1 MSKSFMINRR
11 TALGGAAALATGTLA
26 AGAARPA
33 GAQDNKRIV
42 IGTWGGDYSRLL
54 TKNINTPLLAPAK
67 WECVNAEENA
77 DPRKAKMMAERT
89 LRRGTSDVQ
98 GFSANDMY
106 DLNEQGLAEQLDY
119 SKMPNA
125 KNLIPAMKYPY
136 GIGHIY
142 SGKVVLYNP
151 DVMEAPSGFA
161 DTLDPKHGN
170 KLGIIDIQRQYN
182 MVAAALAS
190 GGSVSNFE
198 PGKERLLACRKA
210 GARIYP
216 SNEAFAQ
223 ALKTGEITCGIMWKA
238 RAVQWQN
245 AGIKVQTVAPKEGV
259 PMYVSGFV
267 MPKNAPNKEGGYA
280 WLDAMMAPSAQELFA
295 VDMGYNPTVTD
306 AKVPEDVQKRI
317 GFTAE
322 EQKRLV
328 DLDYAYM
335 SKNDV
340 AFQDWWNKSFKG

>member
-1 MSKSFMINRR
+1 MSNHFTLNSPTLGRR
-11 TALGGAAALATGTLA
+11 TLLGGTAALAVA
-26 AGAARPA
+26 APYVAR
-33 GAQDNKRIV
+33 AQDNKRII

-54 TKNINTPLLAPAK
+54 AKNIETPLLTPK
-67 WECVNAEENA
+67 GWESVHAEENA
-77 DPRKAKMMAERT
+77 DPRKAKMLAERS
-89 LRRGTSDVQ
+89 LRRGTTDVQ
-98 GFSANDMY
+98 GLSANDMY
-106 DLNEQGLAEQLDY
+106 DMNEQGLVEQIDY
-119 SKMPNA
+119 SKMANA
-125 KNLIPAMKYPY
+125 KNLIPTMKYAY

-151 DVMEAPSGFA
+151 DMMAAPTGFA

-198 PGKERLLACRKA
+198 PGKERLIACRKA

-223 ALKTGEITCGIMWKA
+223 ALKTGEIACGIMWKA

-245 AGIKVQTVAPKEGV
+245 AGIKVETVAPKEGV

-267 MPKNAPNKEGGYA
+267 MQKNAPNKDAAYA
-280 WLDAMMAPSAQELFA
+280 WLDAMMAPSAQKNFA
-295 VDMGYNPTVTD
+295 IDMGYNPTVTNAD
-306 AKVPEDVQKRI
+306 VPADVEKRI
-317 GFTAE
+317 GFSGDE
-322 EQKRLV
+322 KKRLV

-335 SKNDV
+335 AKTDV
-340 AFQDWWNKSFKG
+340 ANQDWWNKSFKG

>member
-11 TALGGAAALATGTLA
+11 TALAGAAALAAFPA
-26 AGAARPA
+26 A
-33 GAQDNKRIV
+33 AQDNKKIV

-54 TKNINTPLLAPAK
+54 TKNIDTPLLVPAK
-67 WECVNAEENA
+67 WDCVHAEENA

-98 GFSANDMY
+98 GLSANDMY
-106 DLNEQGLAEQLDY
+106 DMNEQGLVEQLDY

-151 DVMEAPSGFA
+151 DAMDPPSGFA
-161 DTLDPKHGN
+161 DTLDPKNGN

-198 PGKERLLACRKA
+198 PGKERLMACRKA

-223 ALKTGEITCGIMWKA
+223 ALKTGEIACGIMWKA

-267 MPKNAPNKEGGYA
+267 VPKNAPNKEGAYA
-280 WLDAMMAPSAQELFA
+280 WLDAMMAPSAQEGFA
-295 VDMGYNPTVTD
+295 VDMGYNATVTN
-306 AKVPEDVQKRI
+306 AKVPDDVQKRI

-322 EQKRLV
+322 ESKRLV
-328 DLDYAYM
+328 DLDYGYM
-335 SKNDV
+335 SKNDS

>member
-1 MSKSFMINRR
+1 MPRR
-11 TALGGAAALATGTLA
+11 MPTR
-26 AGAARPA
+26 ARP
-33 GAQDNKRIV
+33 RC
-42 IGTWGGDYSRLL
+42 W
-54 TKNINTPLLAPAK
+54 
-67 WECVNAEENA
+67 
-77 DPRKAKMMAERT
+77 PRRS
-89 LRRGTSDVQ
+89 LRRGTTDVQ
-98 GFSANDMY
+98 GLSANDMY
-106 DLNEQGLAEQLDY
+106 DMNEQGLVEQIDY
-119 SKMPNA
+119 SKMANA
-125 KNLIPAMKYPY
+125 KNLIPTMKYAY

-151 DVMEAPSGFA
+151 DMMAAPTGFA

-198 PGKERLLACRKA
+198 PGKERLIACRKA

-223 ALKTGEITCGIMWKA
+223 ALKTGEIACGIMWKA

-245 AGIKVQTVAPKEGV
+245 AGIKVETVAPKEGV

-267 MPKNAPNKEGGYA
+267 MTKNAPNKDGAYA
-280 WLDAMMAPSAQELFA
+280 WLDAMMAPSAQEGFA
-295 VDMGYNPTVTD
+295 VDMGYNPTVTN
-306 AKVPEDVQKRI
+306 ANVPPDVQKRI
-317 GFTAE
+317 GFTDE
-322 EQKRLV
+322 EKKRLV
-328 DLDYAYM
+328 DLDYGYM
-335 SKNDV
+335 AKNDS

>member
-1 MSKSFMINRR
+1 MSNSTIKRR
-11 TALGGAAALATGTLA
+11 ALLGGTAALAL
-26 AGAARPA
+26 GAPSIVR
-33 GAQDNKRIV
+33 AQDNKRIV
-42 IGTWGGDYSRLL
+42 VGTWGGDYSRLL
-54 TKNINTPLLAPAK
+54 AKNIETPLLAPKGWDVVKDEA
-67 WECVNAEENA
+67 NAP
-77 DPRKAKMMAERT
+77 PRKTKMVAEKA

-98 GFSANDMY
+98 GLSANDMF
-106 DLNEQGLAEQLDY
+106 DMNEQGAVEQLDY

-142 SGKVVLYNP
+142 SGKVVLFNP
-151 DVMEAPSGFA
+151 KLMPAPVGFA
-161 DTLDPKHGN
+161 DTLDPKHGA
-170 KLGIIDIQRQYN
+170 KLGIIDIQYQFT
-182 MVAAALAS
+182 MLAAALAA
-190 GGSVSNFE
+190 GGKMDNFE
-198 PGKERLLACRKA
+198 PGKERLIACKKA

-223 ALKTGEITCGIMWKA
+223 ALKTEEIACGIMWKA

-245 AGIKVQTVAPKEGV
+245 AGINVETVAPKEGV

-267 MPKNAPNKEGGYA
+267 MPKNAPNKAGAYA
-280 WLDAMMAPSAQELFA
+280 YLDAMMAASAQEGFA

-306 AKVPEDVQKRI
+306 AKVPADLQKRI
-317 GFTAE
+317 GFTPE

-335 SKNDV
+335 AKNDS
-340 AFQDWWNKSFKG
+340 AFQDWWNKSFKA

>member
-1 MSKSFMINRR
+1 MAFMINRR
-11 TALGGAAALATGTLA
+11 TALTGAAALTALPA
-26 AGAARPA
+26 A
-33 GAQDNKRIV
+33 AQDKKVIV
-42 IGTWGGDYSRLL
+42 GTWGGDYSRLL
-54 TKNINTPLLAPAK
+54 TKNITPLVK
-67 WECVNAEENA
+67 GFEVVHSEEQA
-77 DPRKAKMMAERT
+77 DPRKAKMMAEKA
-89 LRRGTSDVQ
+89 LRRGTVDVQ
-98 GFSANDMY
+98 GLSANDMY
-106 DLNEQGLAEQLDY
+106 EMDQQGLCEQLDY

-125 KNLIPAMKYPY
+125 ANLIPAMKYPY

-151 DVMEAPSGFA
+151 DMMKAPEGFA

-198 PGKERLLACRKA
+198 PGKERLIACRKA

-223 ALKTGEITCGIMWKA
+223 ALKTGEIACGIMWKA

-245 AGIKVQTVAPKEGV
+245 AGIKVETVAPKEGV

-267 MPKNAPNKEGGYA
+267 MPKNAPDKPGAYV
-280 WLDAMMAPSAQELFA
+280 WLDAMMAPSAQENFA
-295 VDMGYNPTVTD
+295 IDMGYNPTVTN
-306 AKVPEDVQKRI
+306 AKVAPDLQKRI
-317 GFTAE
+317 GFSDE
-322 EQKRLV
+322 EKKRLV
-328 DLDYAYM
+328 DLDYGYM
-335 SKNDV
+335 GKNDV
-340 AFQDWWNKSFKG
+340 AFQDWWNKSFKA

>member
-1 MSKSFMINRR
+1 MSNSIKLNRR
-11 TALGGAAALATGTLA
+11 TVLGGAVAAALAA
-26 AGAARPA
+26 PSIAR
-33 GAQDNKRIV
+33 AQENKRII

-54 TKNINTPLLAPAK
+54 TKDIDTPLLK
-67 WECVNAEENA
+67 GWECVHAEENA
-77 DPRKAKMMAERT
+77 DPRKAKMLAEKS

-98 GFSANDMY
+98 GMSANDMY
-106 DLNEQGLAEQLDY
+106 DLDQQGLVEHLDY

-125 KNLIPAMKYPY
+125 KNLIPSMKYAY

-151 DVMEAPSGFA
+151 DLMPAPTGFA

-170 KLGIIDIQRQYN
+170 KLGIIDIQRQFN

-198 PGKERLLACRKA
+198 PGKERLIACRKA

-223 ALKTGEITCGIMWKA
+223 ALKTGEIACGIMWKA

-245 AGIKVQTVAPKEGV
+245 AGIKVNTVAPKEGI

-267 MPKNAPNKEGGYA
+267 MPKNAPNKAGAYA
-280 WLDAMMAPSAQELFA
+280 WLDAMMAASAQEGFA

-306 AKVPEDVQKRI
+306 AKVPDDLQKRI
-317 GFTAE
+317 GFTPE

-328 DLDYAYM
+328 DLDYGYM
-335 SKNDV
+335 AKTDV